1 MDSQSFT
8 NTIKTTVL
16 LAGLGGLL
24 VVLGTLIFG
33 QAGIVLGLLLGL
45 GLVGGSYWFS
55 DKLAVKAARARP
67 LEPTELPWLHEIV
80 AQLATRADIPTPR
93 LFLSPNAQ
101 PNAFATGRNE
111 RMAVVAVTQGL
122 VNSLERDEIAGVLA
136 HELAHVKHRDILI
149 GSVAA
154 AIATG
159 ISAIANMAMWVGML
173 GGGSGD
179 REGSNPFT
187 LLLVA
192 ITAPIA
198 AGLMQMAVSRS
209 REYEADRFGAE
220 LLGTPLP
227 LAHAL
232 TKLELTSQR
241 VPMDVSP
248 AQSSAWIVNP
258 LAGRRV
264 NYANLFATHPTTAD
278 RVARL
283 MAMTPAR

>member
-1 MDSQSFT
+1 MDSQSIT
-8 NTIKTTVL
+8 NTAKTAVL

-24 VVLGTLIFG
+24 VLIGSLIFG
-33 QAGIVLGLLLGL
+33 QAGIVLGLALGL
-45 GLVGGSYWFS
+45 ALVGGSYWFS
-55 DKLAVKAARARP
+55 DRLAVKAARARP
-67 LEPTELPWLHEIV
+67 LEPDELPWLHETV
-80 AQLATRADIPTPR
+80 AQLAARAEIPTPR
-93 LFLSPNAQ
+93 LFLSPSPQ

-122 VNSLERDEIAGVLA
+122 VSSLDRDEIAGVLA

-159 ISAIANMAMWVGML
+159 ISAIANMAMWASMF
-173 GGGSGD
+173 GGGDEDSP
-179 REGSNPFT
+179 NPFT

-209 REYEADRFGAE
+209 REYEADRFGAS
-220 LLGTPLP
+220 LMGTGVP
-227 LAHAL
+227 LARAL

-241 VPMDVSP
+241 VPMDISP

-258 LAGRRV
+258 LAGRKV
-264 NYANLFATHPTTAD
+264 SFANLFSTHPSTAD

-283 MAMTPAR
+283 MEMAPAR

>member
-1 MDSQSFT
+1 MNMDSQSFT

-173 GGGSGD
+173 GGGGGD

-198 AGLMQMAVSRS
+198 AG
-209 REYEADRFGAE
+209 F
-220 LLGTPLP
+220 LGTPLP